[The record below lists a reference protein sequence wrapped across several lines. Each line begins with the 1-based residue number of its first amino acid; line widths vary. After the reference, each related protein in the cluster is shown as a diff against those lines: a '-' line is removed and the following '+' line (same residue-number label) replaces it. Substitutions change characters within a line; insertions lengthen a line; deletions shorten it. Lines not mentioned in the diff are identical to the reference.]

1 MLEGRET
8 GLRKAKPWAA
18 HFGRWLGRAWRDC
31 GSSSFPEAGGG
42 LSQRVH
48 WIPVAWNLLVQ
59 TRRQRPLETVTKLGC
74 LSPESG
80 GNGEGLKSVR
90 RWVAANRERPR
101 SPHLLGTRL
110 ASKAHRKRPSLITK
124 DQHQGFSNLAAH
136 WNHLRNIKD
145 S

>member
-59 TRRQRPLETVTKLGC
+59 TRRQRPLETVTKLGPFSGEWRKRGRAEKC
-74 LSPESG
+74 PEVGGSQQGEAQVPSPIRNTSC
-80 GNGEGLKSVR
+80 LKS
-90 RWVAANRERPR
+90 P
-101 SPHLLGTRL
+101 
-110 ASKAHRKRPSLITK
+110 
-124 DQHQGFSNLAAH
+124 
-136 WNHLRNIKD
+136 
-145 S
+145 